1 MKYLLILITV
11 LMLSGCPGTMNTPGI
26 IQKQVHVD
34 SKMLEACEPI
44 GTTTIVTI
52 DDVLRENISLY
63 GKYAICARKQDDS
76 IKLIKS
82 FADIKE

>member
-1 MKYLLILITV
+1 MKYLLIILTL
-11 LMLSGCPGTMNTPGI
+11 LMLAGCPGTMNTPGI
-26 IQKQVHVD
+26 IERQVHVD

-44 GTTTIVTI
+44 NSTTVLTI

-76 IKLIKS
+76 IKLIKQFGS
-82 FADIKE
+82 IKE